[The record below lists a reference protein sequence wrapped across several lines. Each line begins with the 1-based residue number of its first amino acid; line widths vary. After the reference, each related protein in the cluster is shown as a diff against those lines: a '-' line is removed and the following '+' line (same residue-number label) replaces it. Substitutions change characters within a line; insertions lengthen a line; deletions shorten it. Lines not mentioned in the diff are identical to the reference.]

1 MKNKIKIVI
10 FLGIIILIAGIFVI
24 FIKPGK
30 LISES
35 QEETINLWGE
45 PPQFSVTYLPQQDNK
60 LARFEIWYYPEQNKK
75 ISFLSGKIIDS
86 QDWQTNQ
93 QVPQSPYK
101 PWDFDIY
108 ISYSKLIDLIGE
120 ENLNLID
127 LPGFSDEGI
136 QTYAAKDLVL
146 ILEDDYLTYVQTLAF
161 DENIQTESLAEEPDL
176 KTYSSSDI
184 GFSIQY
190 PKEWYLQNGVY
201 SNYDIEYVLKEED
214 LPEKIFKCD
223 FYQYYESIKLKEL
236 EEVQKGDITI
246 NKTSLV
252 EKGGDAEDL
261 GYGDNVAFIFEKED
275 TEPIILVC
283 FYYEKEF
290 EENLIN
296 SLKTFEFI
304 Q

>member
-1 MKNKIKIVI
+1 MR
-10 FLGIIILIAGIFVI
+10 FFYTIILCA
-24 FIKPGK
+24 
-30 LISES
+30 LTISNTFAVNS
-35 QEETINLWGE
+35 I
-45 PPQFSVTYLPQQDNK
+45 P
-60 LARFEIWYYPEQNKK
+60 
-75 ISFLSGKIIDS
+75 DS
-86 QDWQTNQ
+86 ITNYQ
-93 QVPQSPYK
+93 
-101 PWDFDIY
+101 
-108 ISYSKLIDLIGE
+108 
-120 ENLNLID
+120 
-127 LPGFSDEGI
+127 
-136 QTYAAKDLVL
+136 
-146 ILEDDYLTYVQTLAF
+146 
-161 DENIQTESLAEEPDL
+161 
-176 KTYSSSDI
+176 
-184 GFSIQY
+184 
-190 PKEWYLQNGVY
+190 
-201 SNYDIEYVLKEED
+201 
-214 LPEKIFKCD
+214 KIFKCD